1 MTTAVMADNPWWR
14 LNPFAGFSR
23 HFWAEKVPKDAAN
36 SVTWVNRWYNP
47 KDLRD
52 CAPLQTRKF
61 PAQPTPNI
69 SSIPAH
75 WVPQPEAPLST
86 FSRTAEEKA
95 GPYGSSPSTRCE
107 SWSTLRQMLPSQG
120 WPQRH
125 CPPKWG
131 TNISTAP
138 DWYSRRQT
146 RFPHINSP
154 MTK

>member
-1 MTTAVMADNPWWR
+1 MADNPWR

-23 HFWAEKVPKDAAN
+23 HFWAEKVPKDATN

-47 KDLRD
+47 RDLRD

-61 PAQPTPNI
+61 PTQPFFD
-69 SSIPAH
+69 SSSVPSQWVAH
-75 WVPQPEAPLST
+75 PEAPLST
-86 FSRTAEEKA
+86 FSRNSEEKD

-107 SWSTLRQMLPSQG
+107 SWSTLRQMLPSHG
-120 WPQRH
+120 WPQRQ

-131 TNISTAP
+131 TDLSTTP
-138 DWYSRRQT
+138 RWCRRRQT

>member
-1 MTTAVMADNPWWR
+1 MAESPWI
-14 LNPFAGFSR
+14 LCPFAGFSR
-23 HFWAEKVPKDAAN
+23 HFWAEKVSKDATN
-36 SVTWVNRWYNP
+36 NVTWVNRWYNP
-47 KDLRD
+47 RDLRD

-61 PAQPTPNI
+61 PTQR
-69 SSIPAH
+69 SSDLTSVPAH

-86 FSRTAEEKA
+86 FSRTAEEKG

-125 CPPKWG
+125 RPPKWG
-131 TNISTAP
+131 TDLSTP
-138 DWYSRRQT
+138 PNWYNRRQA
-146 RFPHINSP
+146 RIPHINSP

>member
-1 MTTAVMADNPWWR
+1 MAADNSWWR

-23 HFWAEKVPKDAAN
+23 HFWDENVTKDATN

-47 KDLRD
+47 RDLRD
-52 CAPLQTRKF
+52 CAPVQTRKF
-61 PAQPTPNI
+61 PTQPSAKLSTVP
-69 SSIPAH
+69 SH

-86 FSRTAEEKA
+86 FFRSAEEKV

-120 WPQRH
+120 WAQRQ

-131 TNISTAP
+131 TDISTAP
-138 DWYSRRQT
+138 KWCIRRQT

>member
-1 MTTAVMADNPWWR
+1 MADNPWR

-23 HFWAEKVPKDAAN
+23 HFWAEKVPKDPIN

-47 KDLRD
+47 RDLRD

-61 PAQPTPNI
+61 PTQPFLD
-69 SSIPAH
+69 SSPIPSQ
-75 WVPQPEAPLST
+75 WVAQPEAPLST
-86 FSRTAEEKA
+86 FSRSSEEKD

-107 SWSTLRQMLPSQG
+107 SWSTLRQMLPSRG
-120 WPQRH
+120 WPQRQ

-131 TNISTAP
+131 TDISTTP
-138 DWYSRRQT
+138 RWCRRRQT